1 MAKRWSK
8 LKKEIETLFD
18 SNLQLRLH
26 CTDMYRVIDVR
37 WNNLGQGVSH
47 QSLGNFRVLLGKEV
61 LWCFPKYFMTD
72 FDLWPKGAW
81 SYSVTDI
88 NKLIR
93 EYIDTPRVELL
104 KRDFENDCFQLTN
117 ILLVADRRLSI
128 KKLIVHFSHIEDK
141 SVKKILEER
150 CSYNK
155 IKQN

>member
-61 LWCFPKYFMTD
+61 LWCFPKDFMTD

-128 KKLIVHFSHIEDK
+128 KKLIVHTSTPLK
-141 SVKKILEER
+141 
-150 CSYNK
+150 
-155 IKQN
+155 